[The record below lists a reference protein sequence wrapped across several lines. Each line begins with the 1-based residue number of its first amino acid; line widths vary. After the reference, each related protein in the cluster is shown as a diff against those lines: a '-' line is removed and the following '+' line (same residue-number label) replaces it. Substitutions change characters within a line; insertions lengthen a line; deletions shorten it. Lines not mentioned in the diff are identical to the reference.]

1 MHAALARKVAA
12 ARRDQ
17 ALLLVLQSREI
28 APQSLQHEALE
39 VKDAVP
45 GEPAGGAQQVQRI
58 RVAVEEIGM
67 LAQIGDDVASADLGR
82 PHRGRQTTA
91 QRLRLV
97 LRTIGHAYFRG
108 APPRRRP
115 KQNTAAGRCAI
126 IRKPP

>member
-1 MHAALARKVAA
+1 MHISPMGVERLKDSPSSACERTRPAA
-12 ARRDQ
+12 
-17 ALLLVLQSREI
+17 S
-28 APQSLQHEALE
+28 PYN
-39 VKDAVP
+39 
-45 GEPAGGAQQVQRI
+45 AGSPWGAQQVQRI

-82 PHRGRQTTA
+82 PHGRRQTAA